1 MTQGDPGTIPSR
13 SAVPEQTADTGDPAP
28 RFRVERVPRTGWISA
43 AERLVQ
49 AVVGT
54 GKPARAAAERF
65 LAAAGEHRIDLAG
78 LHASFLH
85 DSETRTP
92 KPRQVCL
99 AVPGSGATATFFTT
113 TPQDDEESAE
123 LAAVIDAACA
133 ALGGTRLAQAL
144 LTLEEDA
151 VRAAFAGAAFRQIC
165 QLAYLTGPLHTA
177 IDKAKQFDA
186 GTMPEGVEVVRCDE
200 IRDEELTAA
209 LRASYEQTLDCPE
222 LCALRRTEDV
232 LASHKDAGQHDPKL
246 WWLVR
251 HHGEPRGAAFV
262 SRMPEQSAMELVYL
276 GLAPSLRGK
285 GLGRSLLAHA
295 LTNAGRSGLRDFQ
308 CAVDLRNAPAL
319 KLYAGFGLRETAR
332 RRALVRALAL

>member
-1 MTQGDPGTIPSR
+1 
-13 SAVPEQTADTGDPAP
+13 VLC
-28 RFRVERVPRTGWISA
+28 TGWISA

-49 AVVGT
+49 AVVGP
-54 GKPARAAAERF
+54 GRPARAAAERF

-78 LHASFLH
+78 LHASFLQ
-85 DSETRTP
+85 DAAARTP
-92 KPRQVCL
+92 RPRQVCL

-113 TPQDDEESAE
+113 TPQNDEESAE

-133 ALGGTRLAQAL
+133 ALRTTRLAQAL
-144 LTLEEDA
+144 LTVDEDT
-151 VRAAFAGAAFRQIC
+151 VRAAFAGAAFREIC
-165 QLAYLTGPLHTA
+165 QLAYLTGTLHAA
-177 IDKAKQFDA
+177 IDKAKQLNA
-186 GTMPEGVEVVRCDE
+186 NAIALPEGVEVVGCE
-200 IRDEELTAA
+200 GVHDEELTAA

-232 LASHKDAGQHDPKL
+232 LASHKEAGRHDPKL

-251 HHGEPRGAAFV
+251 HHGEPRGAAFL

-285 GLGRSLLAHA
+285 GLGRQLLAHA
-295 LTNAGRSGLRDFQ
+295 LAHAGRSGLRDFQ

-332 RRALVRALAL
+332 RRALVRALSL